1 MKHSGGRFMEE
12 AHSMYIVLAVAIL
25 ATIIVLAIQ
34 FVSFVI
40 DNERREQLR
49 DLYDTQQDK
58 FLNVYTKSGNNSKYR
73 KTKPTKRKKN

>member
-1 MKHSGGRFMEE
+1 MEE

-25 ATIIVLAIQ
+25 ATIIVLGIQ

-40 DNERREQLR
+40 DHERREQLR
-49 DLYDTQQDK
+49 DLYEAKQDK

-73 KTKPTKRKKN
+73 KTKQTKRKKN

>member
-12 AHSMYIVLAVAIL
+12 AHSMYIVLAVAII

-40 DNERREQLR
+40 QNERREQLR

>member
-1 MKHSGGRFMEE
+1 MEE
-12 AHSMYIVLAVAIL
+12 AHSMYIVLAVVIL

-40 DNERREQLR
+40 QNERREQLR

>member
-1 MKHSGGRFMEE
+1 
-12 AHSMYIVLAVAIL
+12 MYIVLAVAIL

-40 DNERREQLR
+40 QNERREQLR

-73 KTKPTKRKKN
+73 KTKPTKKKKD

>member
-1 MKHSGGRFMEE
+1 MEE

-25 ATIIVLAIQ
+25 ATIIVLTIQ
-34 FVSFVI
+34 FVLFVI

-73 KTKPTKRKKN
+73 KTKPTKRKK

>member
-1 MKHSGGRFMEE
+1 MEE

-34 FVSFVI
+34 FVLFVI
-40 DNERREQLR
+40 QNERREQLR

-73 KTKPTKRKKN
+73 KTKQTKRKK

>member
-1 MKHSGGRFMEE
+1 
-12 AHSMYIVLAVAIL
+12 MYIVLAVAIL

-34 FVSFVI
+34 FVLFVI
-40 DNERREQLR
+40 QNERREQLR

-73 KTKPTKRKKN
+73 KTKPTKKKN

>member
-34 FVSFVI
+34 FVLFVI
-40 DNERREQLR
+40 DHERREQLR

-73 KTKPTKRKKN
+73 KTKQTKRKK

>member
-34 FVSFVI
+34 FVLFVI

-49 DLYDTQQDK
+49 DLYEAKQDK
-58 FLNVYTKSGNNSKYR
+58 FLNVYTKSDNTAKYR
-73 KTKPTKRKKN
+73 KTKPTKRKK

>member
-1 MKHSGGRFMEE
+1 
-12 AHSMYIVLAVAIL
+12 MYIVLAVAIL

-40 DNERREQLR
+40 DHERREQLR

>member
-1 MKHSGGRFMEE
+1 MEE

-25 ATIIVLAIQ
+25 ATIIVLGIQ

-40 DNERREQLR
+40 DHERREQLR
-49 DLYDTQQDK
+49 DLYEAKQDK

-73 KTKPTKRKKN
+73 KTKPTKQPKKK

>member
-1 MKHSGGRFMEE
+1 
-12 AHSMYIVLAVAIL
+12 MYIVLAVAIL

-34 FVSFVI
+34 FVLFVI
-40 DNERREQLR
+40 DHERREQLR